1 MMIPNFYG
9 LLSSEN
15 SLITVVEFG
24 RWNERD
30 VDGWRLLN
38 LLPTFILL
46 LLTTLLQICSCLN

>member
-24 RWNERD
+24 RWNEREMLMD
-30 VDGWRLLN
+30 DY
-38 LLPTFILL
+38 
-46 LLTTLLQICSCLN
+46 C